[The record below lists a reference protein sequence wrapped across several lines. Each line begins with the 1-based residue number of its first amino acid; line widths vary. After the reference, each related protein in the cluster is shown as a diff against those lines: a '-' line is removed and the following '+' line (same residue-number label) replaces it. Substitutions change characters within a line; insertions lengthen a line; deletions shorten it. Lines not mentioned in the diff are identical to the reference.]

1 MIVVDATHSDDWI
14 NDVVGEKYFDEIPE
28 NRTATNLFELTNFGE
43 KYNGLFVEV
52 NGSIIQRRTDGFQ
65 MHQYVPLCTCC
76 PPVEVTMWV
85 YFSVDPNPDD
95 VFIVE
100 EAELGMTDLYLVIG
114 QFYFDAEQNLA
125 SLLLIHMEPLEES

>member
-1 MIVVDATHSDDWI
+1 
-14 NDVVGEKYFDEIPE
+14 
-28 NRTATNLFELTNFGE
+28 
-43 KYNGLFVEV
+43 
-52 NGSIIQRRTDGFQ
+52 
-65 MHQYVPLCTCC
+65 
-76 PPVEVTMWV
+76 MWV